1 MENECEMN
9 LSQQLKGKVVAS
21 NAGENAEKLH
31 QSSMVS
37 GTIKWDSHWGKW
49 LGNYIY

>member
-1 MENECEMN
+1 MN
-9 LSQQLKGKVVAS
+9 FITTAKRKSCQMYGS
-21 NAGENAEKLH
+21 ENAEKCINH
-31 QSSMVS
+31 PSVG